1 VRGSFYD
8 GERPVKKAKRQSNH
22 LAQVATQ
29 PIVRRQAGMRAH
41 HKIGLAAL
49 M

>member
-1 VRGSFYD
+1 MVSAGQ
-8 GERPVKKAKRQSNH
+8 KRRNSQSNH

-29 PIVRRQAGMRAH
+29 PIVRRQAAMRAH
-41 HKIGLAAL
+41 HKIGLADW